1 MIRTINSLYIKE
13 SLIGR
18 LYQYFYIYFERFP
31 APTAETLFLLLLSIL
46 AMESAHSI
54 RFLYTHFLS
63 GVTEKSLNA
72 FYYACSYAKVDY
84 SGFMNVTASMSL
96 KLVPESLRPQPVFLC
111 IDDTMVPKFGK
122 KFDNVSK
129 LFDHAAH
136 NGSNYLNG
144 HCFVSLMLC
153 VPVWRKQRV
162 VYLAVPLGYRMWN
175 KEVSKLG
182 LAASMIRQVM
192 PVFLS
197 QRNVIVLCDSWYAKK
212 DLVSVVDEYANLDI
226 ICNARYD
233 SVIYDPAPQPTG
245 RKGRPAKHGKRLSP
259 DSDFTLSDEKI
270 GEYHIG
276 ERRVLTNLF
285 GQREV
290 LAYVTASGKT
300 QGSRRLFFSTIFPH
314 QMQMFCAWQEKAPLN
329 QTGSSRMKFIPMLC
343 YCFRWNI
350 EVSYY
355 EQKTFWSLCSY
366 MVRSQKGIE
375 MLVNL
380 INIAYCA
387 MKILPYQEKTLSKY
401 QGASMQEVRFALSV
415 QIRQQIFYASLL
427 QNIETGIKS
436 SIVIKVL
443 QRLLKQQNGCFNKL

>member
-1 MIRTINSLYIKE
+1 
-13 SLIGR
+13 
-18 LYQYFYIYFERFP
+18 
-31 APTAETLFLLLLSIL
+31 
-46 AMESAHSI
+46 MESAHSI
-54 RFLYTHFLS
+54 RFLYRHFLS
-63 GVTEKSLNA
+63 GITEKSLNA

-84 SGFMNVTASMSL
+84 SGFMNITASMAL
-96 KLVPESLRPQPVFLC
+96 NLIPESLRSQPIFLC
-111 IDDTMVPKFGK
+111 IDDTMAAKFGK

-153 VPVWRKQRV
+153 VPVWRKHRI
-162 VYLAVPLGYRMWN
+162 VYIAVPLGYRMWN
-175 KEVSKLG
+175 KELSKLG

-197 QRNVIVLCDSWYAKK
+197 QKNVIVLCDSWYAKK
-212 DLVSVVDEYANLDI
+212 DLVCVVNEYANLDI

-233 SVIYDPAPQPTG
+233 SVIYDLAPQPSG
-245 RKGRPAKHGKRLSP
+245 KKGRPAKHGKRLSP
-259 DSDFTLSDEKI
+259 DNDFTLSDEKV
-270 GEYHIG
+270 GEYYIG
-276 ERRVLTNLF
+276 ARRVLTNLF

-290 LAYVTASGKT
+290 LAYVTAPEKT
-300 QGSRRLFFSTIFPH
+300 QGTRRLFFSTIFPH
-314 QMQMFCAWQEKAPLN
+314 QLQIFCAWQEKAPLN
-329 QTGSSRMKFIPMLC
+329 QTGSSRMEFIPMLC

-380 INIAYCA
+380 INVAYCA
-387 MKILPYQEKTLSKY
+387 MKILPYQEKEFSKY
-401 QGASMQEVRFALSV
+401 RGESVQEFRFILSM
-415 QIRQQIFYASLL
+415 QIRQQIFYANLL
-427 QNIETGIKS
+427 RNIETGIKS
-436 SIVIKVL
+436 NTFIK
-443 QRLLKQQNGCFNKL
+443 LLKRLVKQQCGCFYKL

>member
-1 MIRTINSLYIKE
+1 MIRTINSLYNKE

-18 LYQYFYIYFERFP
+18 LYQYFYIYFEKFP

-212 DLVSVVDEYANLDI
+212 DLVSVVDE
-226 ICNARYD
+226 
-233 SVIYDPAPQPTG
+233 
-245 RKGRPAKHGKRLSP
+245 
-259 DSDFTLSDEKI
+259 
-270 GEYHIG
+270 
-276 ERRVLTNLF
+276 
-285 GQREV
+285 
-290 LAYVTASGKT
+290 
-300 QGSRRLFFSTIFPH
+300 
-314 QMQMFCAWQEKAPLN
+314 
-329 QTGSSRMKFIPMLC
+329 
-343 YCFRWNI
+343 
-350 EVSYY
+350 
-355 EQKTFWSLCSY
+355 
-366 MVRSQKGIE
+366 
-375 MLVNL
+375 
-380 INIAYCA
+380 
-387 MKILPYQEKTLSKY
+387 
-401 QGASMQEVRFALSV
+401 
-415 QIRQQIFYASLL
+415 
-427 QNIETGIKS
+427 
-436 SIVIKVL
+436 
-443 QRLLKQQNGCFNKL
+443 